1 VIAGAVA
8 SFYHARGEA
17 ANMPRCAV
25 LASLRRALLYNMGS
39 VAIGSFLVALLQF
52 VRWAL
57 AWVARR
63 AKPLQRGA
71 VRPPPVSAPGGTCA
85 PAPLPGHQAPA
96 LGCWTSACMLA
107 GRHVWCASLHAPN

>member
-1 VIAGAVA
+1 MHHAPRTCPQRRRRPGRCLVIAGAVA

-17 ANMPRCAV
+17 ADLPRCAV
-25 LASLRRALLYNMGS
+25 LASLRRALLYNLGS

-71 VRPPPVSAPGGTCA
+71 VRSPPVSALRCA
-85 PAPLPGHQAPA
+85 
-96 LGCWTSACMLA
+96 
-107 GRHVWCASLHAPN
+107 